1 MVKPSMS
8 DKVCRIWQL
17 LLDERRM
24 SVQGIAE
31 QTCYEVDHVLLSLGW
46 HMRDKLV
53 VVYHDGGVL
62 LAELVTPTRENE

>member
-17 LLDERRM
+17 LLDERCM
-24 SVQGIAE
+24 SVQGIAA
-31 QTCYEVDHVLLSLGW
+31 QTCYEVDHVSLSPGW

-53 VVYHDGGVL
+53 VVYHGGGVL
-62 LAELVTPTRENE
+62 LAEPVTPTRENE